1 MPARQPLRERG
12 AALAVALILLAVVT
26 VLSIFGA
33 ATGALDLRVSGNMQ
47 AASDSFRQAEAGVA
61 AVMSLVATGP
71 DPFTG
76 VDNANP
82 MQNASGNRL
91 GNLND
96 GAGSV
101 AMNVVLQ
108 VKGGTC
114 PRSRAGFS
122 ADLIACDH
130 YRVESTHTAANS
142 RSKVDEGVVKSV
154 IGSATL

>member
-1 MPARQPLRERG
+1 MPVHRSARERG
-12 AALAVALILLAVVT
+12 AALAIALILLAVVT
-26 VLSIFGA
+26 LLSVYGA
-33 ATGALDLRVSGNMQ
+33 ATGALDLRISGNMQ
-47 AASDSFRQAEAGVA
+47 AAADSFRQAEAGAA

-76 VDNANP
+76 VDNADP

-101 AMNVVLQ
+101 ATNVVLQ

-130 YRVESTHTAANS
+130 YRIESTHTAADS